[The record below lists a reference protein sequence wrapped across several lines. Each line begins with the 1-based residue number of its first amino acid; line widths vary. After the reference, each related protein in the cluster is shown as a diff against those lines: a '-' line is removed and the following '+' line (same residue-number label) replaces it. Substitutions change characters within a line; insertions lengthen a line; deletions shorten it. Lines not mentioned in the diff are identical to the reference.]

1 MSLCGRQKV
10 VRRKMVLLGDG
21 ACGKTSALNVFTRGW
36 APLVFSLV
44 AKTANF
50 LKTTCMVIPPSYKDR
65 ARMLTFAQDIF
76 VDNVHM
82 ELSLWDTAGQE
93 EFDRLRALS
102 YEDTHVIM
110 LCFSVDSRDSFENV
124 ASKWI
129 EEISENCAG
138 VKLVL
143 TALKCDLRKDEFL
156 NDNPNAITYEE
167 GLAKAKE
174 IGAVKYLECS
184 AVQNRGIMETFYE
197 AAKVA
202 LEVKTQGSNGSGER
216 CVIL

>member
-1 MSLCGRQKV
+1 MLDR
-10 VRRKMVLLGDG
+10 GDG
-21 ACGKTSALNVFTRGW
+21 ACGKTSALNVFTRGKLRPRYYHSALNFYSHPGNSKLIR
-36 APLVFSLV
+36 AP
-44 AKTANF
+44 
-50 LKTTCMVIPPSYKDR
+50 
-65 ARMLTFAQDIF
+65 DIF

-102 YEDTHVIM
+102 YEDTHVLM

-124 ASKWI
+124 GSKWI
-129 EEISENCAG
+129 AEINDNCPG
-138 VKLVL
+138 VRVVL
-143 TALKCDLRKDEFL
+143 TALKCDLRKDDDL
-156 NDNPNAITYEE
+156 NDNPNTISFQQ

-184 AVQNRGIMETFYE
+184 AVQNRGIRESFYE

-202 LEVKTQGSNGSGER
+202 LEVKPAGSKGSGSQ
-216 CVIL
+216 CIIL

>member
-1 MSLCGRQKV
+1 
-10 VRRKMVLLGDG
+10 
-21 ACGKTSALNVFTRGW
+21 
-36 APLVFSLV
+36 
-44 AKTANF
+44 
-50 LKTTCMVIPPSYKDR
+50 MVIPPSYKDR

>member
-1 MSLCGRQKV
+1 MELCGRQKV
-10 VRRKMVLLGDG
+10 VQRKMVLLGDG
-21 ACGKTSALNVFTRGW
+21 ACGKTSALNVFTRGE
-36 APLVFSLV
+36 PTVFENYV
-44 AKTANF
+44 H
-50 LKTTCMVIPPSYKDR
+50 
-65 ARMLTFAQDIF
+65 DIF

-102 YEDTHVIM
+102 YEDTHVLM
-110 LCFSVDSRDSFENV
+110 LCFSVDSPDSFENV
-124 ASKWI
+124 GSKWI
-129 EEISENCAG
+129 AEINENCPG
-138 VKLVL
+138 VRVVL
-143 TALKCDLRKDEFL
+143 TALKCDLRKDDEE
-156 NDNPNAITYEE
+156 NDNPDAISFEQ

-184 AVQNRGIMETFYE
+184 AVQNRGIRESFYE

-202 LEVKTQGSNGSGER
+202 LEVKPAGSKGSNSS

>member
-1 MSLCGRQKV
+1 MELCGRQKV
-10 VRRKMVLLGDG
+10 VQRKMVLLGDG
-21 ACGKTSALNVFTRGW
+21 ACGKTSALNVFTRGE
-36 APLVFSLV
+36 PTVFENYV
-44 AKTANF
+44 H
-50 LKTTCMVIPPSYKDR
+50 
-65 ARMLTFAQDIF
+65 DIF

-102 YEDTHVIM
+102 YEDTHVLM
-110 LCFSVDSRDSFENV
+110 LCFSIDSSDSFENV
-124 ASKWI
+124 GSKWI
-129 EEISENCAG
+129 AEINENCPG
-138 VKLVL
+138 VKVVL
-143 TALKCDLRKDEFL
+143 TALKCDLRKDDEM
-156 NDNPNAITYEE
+156 NDNPSAITFDQ

-184 AVQNRGIMETFYE
+184 AVQNRGIRESFYE

-202 LEVKTQGSNGSGER
+202 LDVKPVGGGSSGPK